1 MGVGPGIQIT
11 SSTACTL
18 VLHGVKQSQLINF
31 TGVTDMKH
39 SILAGLLISSSA
51 FAALSP
57 GGPEATALTFNRWY
71 ISQLIQEK
79 NPLADYEGLQPYV
92 TANTIAALKTSNT
105 ADPDS
110 EDVPDSDMF
119 IKAQDFD
126 DDWQQ
131 IEIVSSDLDP
141 VCTQVYVSFGAEQ
154 KHTVIDCMVK
164 ENGTWKVQSV
174 AGQKILRNV
183 SLK

>member
-18 VLHGVKQSQLINF
+18 DLHGVKQSQLINF

-92 TANTIAALKTSNT
+92 TANTIAALKASNT

-110 EDVPDSDMF
+110 EDVSDSDMF

-164 ENGTWKVQSV
+164 ENGT
-174 AGQKILRNV
+174 
-183 SLK
+183 